1 MQSVTPQYAELL
13 HLAQDLWEEAEA
25 EHVDADH
32 ADCPACWKAHMA
44 NLLWCNVTGAYTP
57 VNFYKAH
64 RAAAAATAAV
74 NASAPANFNNVY
86 QLHRRRSLRAA

>member
-64 RAAAAATAAV
+64 RAAAAAAA
-74 NASAPANFNNVY
+74 APEVTFNNVY
-86 QLHRRRSLRAA
+86 PLHRRRAARAA